1 MSPRPRSGQPGPA
14 RARLTNDSRN
24 LHSLRSIRLP
34 IRVEV
39 ARVHVPGHLFVVR
52 STVNQNGRNKN
63 VRPLSLSLSLAAL
76 SPFVESVCRSLPPDH
91 RSNALSVPCLF
102 SLNCWKMRGS
112 KAGLRRIR
120 FVQFEDDR
128 RRDIKIWKFGN
139 DFELLCA
146 LVFSYFSFERR
157 DPEFRSNL
165 LLAKVQFYAKISRT
179 ASRENLNL
187 GRL

>member
-1 MSPRPRSGQPGPA
+1 MCA
-14 RARLTNDSRN
+14 
-24 LHSLRSIRLP
+24 
-34 IRVEV
+34 
-39 ARVHVPGHLFVVR
+39 
-52 STVNQNGRNKN
+52 
-63 VRPLSLSLSLAAL
+63 LSLSLSLAAL

-146 LVFSYFSFERR
+146 LVFSYFSFEIRR
-157 DPEFRSNL
+157 SRISFESTLGQGSILRKNISNSVEREFEFGS
-165 LLAKVQFYAKISRT
+165 A
-179 ASRENLNL
+179 LNPAFDSSFFIT
-187 GRL
+187 